1 MKALAKGWLLFCIAV
16 VSLGAASEEI
26 RVRCQPDK
34 TEVLFGEPVYA
45 TYEVE
50 NVSQA
55 PVYVHAIKRGEGL
68 MLYGWKARAVG
79 PKGGVPVREMP
90 VHGSPE
96 FKYALA
102 PGEQATA
109 RQPLPITDVTR
120 PELAPGVYE
129 LRLQVEYSLT
139 PAEREW
145 EKRASCSSEFWVKEA
160 AGDDAAWLA
169 ALETEAKAASRA
181 DLRRYDPNAPLG
193 WYEVLEGT
201 TKNQIPSLLT
211 RFPTSTYAGYVLR
224 APPASFGCSTYEC
237 FDSPEETLR
246 RECDRGGGDKPT
258 QECMRKER
266 ERMEGYAKHAA
277 QFLEAHPDFFD
288 APRIRRYLAYCLAFT
303 GRVPEAL
310 TQLRI
315 LAEGTG
321 AEALEAKAFLEKRAA
336 SKCRG

>member
-1 MKALAKGWLLFCIAV
+1 MSNKRFWLALAMGAAITTFAESGLAEMGFHISPRSSALVKGEEVWLTFEMRWSTDVRLPMLPCGADPDIWTEVVYQDGQVREWMNGQAPLRLPKRPPVDWKAGEPLKGEISVLPLCEPGEYRLRLHYRLHTDWPDRNQYWDGQV
-16 VSLGAASEEI
+16 VSNWVQVTILEP
-26 RVRCQPDK
+26 Q
-34 TEVLFGEPVYA
+34 GEDLQVWQ
-45 TYEVE
+45 
-50 NVSQA
+50 NC
-55 PVYVHAIKRGEGL
+55 L
-68 MLYGWKARAVG
+68 RAV
-79 PKGGVPVREMP
+79 PK
-90 VHGSPE
+90 
-96 FKYALA
+96 KDC
-102 PGEQATA
+102 QAF
-109 RQPLPITDVTR
+109 RNWYLSQ
-120 PELAPGVYE
+120 
-129 LRLQVEYSLT
+129 
-139 PAEREW
+139 
-145 EKRASCSSEFWVKEA
+145 SSF
-160 AGDDAAWLA
+160 
-169 ALETEAKAASRA
+169 
-181 DLRRYDPNAPLG
+181 
-193 WYEVLEGT
+193 
-201 TKNQIPSLLT
+201 LLT